1 MGLNLTTRISIPGV
15 AVLLAGFVFVL
26 AASAGSVLAEPSGSL
41 LDERVKR
48 DQSRSFSDEARYT
61 SEVCD
66 TNISASIHWESF
78 EARDG
83 SLTRSYDKDCDN
95 ALSAIER
102 ICREGKWEEVAAN
115 IKRVRCG
122 AGTKTR
128 AVLENGTLLFAVTNR
143 PSGSHEDVYRYLNS
157 KL

>member
-1 MGLNLTTRISIPGV
+1 MTTRISLSGAAIS
-15 AVLLAGFVFVL
+15 LAGLVFVL
-26 AASAGSVLAEPSGSL
+26 AVIAGAALAEPSGSL

-48 DQSRSFSDEARYT
+48 DQSRAFSDEARYT

-66 TNISASIHWESF
+66 TTITASIHWESF
-78 EARDG
+78 EKRDG
-83 SLTRSYDKDCDN
+83 NLTRSYDKDCDN

-122 AGTKTR
+122 AGNEIR
-128 AVLENGTLLFAVTNR
+128 AVLDNGTLLFAVTKR
-143 PSGSHEDVYRYLNS
+143 PSGSHEEVYRYLN
-157 KL
+157 KRL

>member
-1 MGLNLTTRISIPGV
+1 MGSIVTIRQPILSAAARLASCVFLVGF
-15 AVLLAGFVFVL
+15 LAGTAF
-26 AASAGSVLAEPSGSL
+26 AEPSGTL

-48 DQSRSFSDEARYT
+48 DQSRSFSNEARYT

-66 TNISASIHWESF
+66 TTITASIHWESF

-83 SLTRSYDKDCDN
+83 NLTRSYDRDCDN

-122 AGTKTR
+122 AGKENR
-128 AVLENGTLLFAVTNR
+128 AVLENGTLLFAVSRN
-143 PSGSHEDVYRYLNS
+143 PNEAHQKVYDYLNK